1 MPWSSSLSF
10 NPPCFPSPFQS
21 GVHNPEIKHFK
32 CKQCPKRYATRSG
45 LTNHSAN
52 HSSLKCPTCDMGFN
66 KQTTLQKHMF
76 EFNHGTNDSS
86 FKCPTCDMGFGQET
100 ILQKHMIEFN
110 HFGNVADR
118 SSFNEEELR
127 KSLEEMA
134 KSIGGGATL
143 PPFPA
148 GPVRSSASS
157 KPSSTTSPSS
167 RRGRESFPTANIGR
181 PFARPFAQKN
191 AFSRV
196 GGERRP
202 MPGSLSS
209 SVGGRP
215 FYRPFVGA
223 NRPTPFGRPFPKPFQ
238 RPVPRQDDDEE
249 IEEVVLD

>member
-1 MPWSSSLSF
+1 MKLNAAF
-10 NPPCFPSPFQS
+10 HFIVL

-52 HSSLKCPTCDMGFN
+52 HSSFKCPTCDLGFN
-66 KQTTLQKHMF
+66 KDTTLQKHMI
-76 EFNHGTNDSS
+76 D
-86 FKCPTCDMGFGQET
+86 
-100 ILQKHMIEFN
+100 FN

-134 KSIGGGATL
+134 KTMGGGAKL
-143 PPFPA
+143 PPFPTNIRRA
-148 GPVRSSASS
+148 GGGGGSGASGAAPAFSSAA
-157 KPSSTTSPSS
+157 TSPSS
-167 RRGRESFPTANIGR
+167 RRGGVAANVGR

-191 AFSRV
+191 SFGGGGV
-196 GGERRP
+196 GANRFAPAPRLGP
-202 MPGSLSS
+202 
-209 SVGGRP
+209 RP

-223 NRPTPFGRPFPKPFQ
+223 NRPAPFGRPFPKPFQ
-238 RPVPRQDDDEE
+238 RRVPVPPPEDDGE